1 MHLKDLTDY
10 QLSGKRVMLRA
21 DMNVPLR
28 HGIIANT
35 ERIDRS
41 LPTIK
46 HILGEGGKIILLS
59 HLGRPQE
66 TGKVQAEFSLKPVAD
81 YLEEKLNMPILLVED
96 LEVVKKSNEQFIMV
110 ENIRFYKG
118 EKGNDSNLAEKL
130 GSLCDIFVMDAFAT
144 SHREHAS
151 TTGVVSF
158 VDHACVGFLI
168 REELEAL
175 EFIDKAKKPILVI
188 LGGAKISTKL
198 SLINALTEKADYLL
212 LGGGI
217 ANTCLGSIG
226 VEVGSSL
233 IESSV
238 FTEAKQLVEKD
249 NVLLPDKVLVAL
261 NKESDPTE
269 VNVHTLTKEDCIF
282 DVSPEYINSLE
293 HLFTK
298 AETIIWNG
306 PMGLFEE
313 DRFFSGTQAVA
324 NLIAGSKAYSVIGGG
339 DTISAAAKA
348 GVLDSINYISTAGGA
363 FLKYLEGKPLPA
375 LLALQEKALESS
387 GDGT

>member
-1 MHLKDLTDY
+1 MHLRDLTEF
-10 QLSGKRVMLRA
+10 QLSGKRVLLRA

-28 HGIIANT
+28 GGTITNT

-46 HILGEGGKIILLS
+46 HILEEGGSIILIS
-59 HLGRPQE
+59 HLGRPEE
-66 TGKVQAEFSLKPVAD
+66 TGKVQEEFSLKPVVS
-81 YLEEKLNMPILLVED
+81 YLEEKLQRPIPLTESLDSLRV
-96 LEVVKKSNEQFIMV
+96 LNGSFTVL
-110 ENIRFYKG
+110 ENIRFFKG
-118 EKGNDSNLAEKL
+118 EKGNDSNLAKKL

-175 EFIDKAKKPILVI
+175 EFIDKAKRPILVI

-217 ANTCLGSIG
+217 ANTCLSSIG

-261 NKESDPTE
+261 KKESDPKE
-269 VNVHTLTKEDCIF
+269 VNVHSLTKEDCIF

-306 PMGLFEE
+306 PIGLFEE
-313 DRFFSGTQAVA
+313 DRFSLGTQAVA
-324 NLIAGSKAYSVIGGG
+324 NQIAGSKAYSVIGGG